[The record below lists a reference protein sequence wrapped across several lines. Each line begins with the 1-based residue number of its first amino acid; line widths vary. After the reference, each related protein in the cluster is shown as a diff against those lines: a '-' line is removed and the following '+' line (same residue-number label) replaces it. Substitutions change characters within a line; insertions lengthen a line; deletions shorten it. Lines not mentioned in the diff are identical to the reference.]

1 LEVVERELEG
11 SMNDAMDLDILVEA
25 AWREFREALAD
36 ALEALNHRACVQIA
50 LDAGEELDGAAPYV
64 RALRVGD
71 SIVLE
76 VASNHVLATAWRL
89 SKRGRR
95 HLRELKLSKP
105 TETAPNYWTTYPT
118 SHVDEA
124 ASVAVSALRVAFGVV
139 HPAFLLSDDFAW
151 KTDSNLP
158 TPEGLFAAPA
168 AIYPVDREHLDL
180 LIDQAITPMIGH
192 APHRDAD
199 GDIPFSV
206 GSAVVFVR
214 TQERTPLIRLF
225 AEMVVEISDIE
236 AALHEV
242 DTLNREIDVLKFA
255 LHDDKVIATADLL
268 GLPFAAEHLRML
280 IAHTCEVV
288 SSHDADLARRVGGRV
303 FLDTSENTSLDEVED
318 DGDEQATED
327 DIHPVMMCMLQL
339 DAENPGALRPKVAA
353 KLCGYDSDLLLELIR
368 WNEEQEIA
376 WRQARDE
383 AYSTDELKEAEVCE
397 SERDHARRTV
407 KVLRKAL
414 CRVLLG

>member
-1 LEVVERELEG
+1 
-11 SMNDAMDLDILVEA
+11 
-25 AWREFREALAD
+25 
-36 ALEALNHRACVQIA
+36 
-50 LDAGEELDGAAPYV
+50 
-64 RALRVGD
+64 
-71 SIVLE
+71 
-76 VASNHVLATAWRL
+76 
-89 SKRGRR
+89 
-95 HLRELKLSKP
+95 
-105 TETAPNYWTTYPT
+105 
-118 SHVDEA
+118 
-124 ASVAVSALRVAFGVV
+124 
-139 HPAFLLSDDFAW
+139 
-151 KTDSNLP
+151 
-158 TPEGLFAAPA
+158 
-168 AIYPVDREHLDL
+168 
-180 LIDQAITPMIGH
+180 
-192 APHRDAD
+192 
-199 GDIPFSV
+199 
-206 GSAVVFVR
+206 
-214 TQERTPLIRLF
+214 
-225 AEMVVEISDIE
+225 MVVEISDIE

-303 FLDTSENTSLDEVED
+303 FLGTSENASLDEVED

-368 WNEEQEIA
+368 WNEEREMA
-376 WRQARDE
+376 WRQARDK
-383 AYSTDELKEAEVCE
+383 AYSTDEPREAEVCE